1 MSPRSS
7 PRMDTLY
14 DLGKSLGA
22 GFSMGILSGGAEV
35 LGGVK
40 PGFLWMSSQR
50 FQEPAHPAVCFPPYF
65 VEVEKGHP
73 GSKGLAGV
81 FF

>member
-14 DLGKSLGA
+14 DLGKGLGT
-22 GFSMGILSGGAEV
+22 GFSMGIFSAGAEV

-40 PGFLWMSSQR
+40 PVFLWMRSQP
-50 FQEPAHPAVCFPPYF
+50 FQEPAPLLSAFHPTSS
-65 VEVEKGHP
+65 KWRRGHP
-73 GSKGLAGV
+73 GTRA
-81 FF
+81 